1 MEFYHTALVLR
12 DMLTKWLMKEF
23 GIKPSYKEYELRSSE
38 ISPEDLAVIDSIYE
52 KYGINRKKAYAS
64 VYPQW
69 LSEDEKL
76 YFIRISR
83 DMVKEIVMANSIYPI
98 CRIDKG
104 FIFLKLKTR
113 ITSTGKVIRIP
124 CRKNIIRE
132 KRKLRKLKRKGVE
145 FCDIYTSYLSFR
157 GNIRRYNSYRIVN
170 SLDRYFSSIY
180 GEEMENISVGERYG
194 RKN

>member
-1 MEFYHTALVLR
+1 MSVIKNLRSLSKMEFYHTALVLR

-23 GIKPSYKEYELRSSE
+23 GIKPSYKEYELRASD
-38 ISPEDLAVIDSIYE
+38 ISPEDLAAIDSIYE

-76 YFIRISR
+76 YFIRMSR

-98 CRIDKG
+98 CR
-104 FIFLKLKTR
+104 
-113 ITSTGKVIRIP
+113 
-124 CRKNIIRE
+124 E
-132 KRKLRKLKRKGVE
+132 E
-145 FCDIYTSYLSFR
+145 FRDVYTSYLSFR
-157 GNIRRYNSYRIVN
+157 GNIKRYNSYRIVN

-180 GEEMENISVGERYG
+180 GEEMENISIGDRYG
-194 RKN
+194 RKNQRTGE